1 MRALVQ
7 RVSRAAV
14 TVDDKI
20 VGRLETSGLLVLL
33 GVTHSDSVHI
43 AARLA
48 AKVWGLRILAGER
61 SASDLAA
68 PLLVISQFTLYAD
81 LSKGRRPSWSAAAPA
96 EHSEPVYEAF
106 CSALHDLGA
115 TVEQGV
121 FGAAMSVDL
130 SNDGPMTIM
139 LELC

>member
-1 MRALVQ
+1 
-7 RVSRAAV
+7 V

-20 VGRLETSGLLVLL
+20 VGRLEALHPV
-33 GVTHSDSVHI
+33 
-43 AARLA
+43 
-48 AKVWGLRILAGER
+48 
-61 SASDLAA
+61 
-68 PLLVISQFTLYAD
+68 
-81 LSKGRRPSWSAAAPA
+81 RRPKRGAPAVLVSGPA

-106 CSALHDLGA
+106 CASLRGLGA

-130 SNDGPMTIM
+130 SNDGSMTIM